1 MKLKE
6 LRKENKKTQ
15 ETLST
20 FLKVAE
26 STYRGYENGT
36 SEPTIETLCKLAD
49 YYNVSLDYLCGR
61 TWNNQIGYVPENKK
75 DVIQI
80 ILQLNDIN
88 TVKAL
93 SYCSGLLAA
102 QN

>member
-1 MKLKE
+1 MELKKLRLEKQLTQKE
-6 LRKENKKTQ
+6 IAEKVGITQFTYCNYETEKTQ
-15 ETLST
+15 PDIEL
-20 FLKVAE
+20 LK
-26 STYRGYENGT
+26 
-36 SEPTIETLCKLAD
+36 KLAD

-61 TWNNQIGYVPENKK
+61 SWNNQIGYVPENKK

-88 TVKAL
+88 SIKAL